1 MDKKFIIILIVAVI
15 ALGGIFAFSQI
26 KSKKSDVK
34 STGTVSNNSIG
45 VNSKNVEIVEYGDF
59 QCPSCGQYFP
69 IVEAAQKQFA
79 NDIKFTFRHF
89 PLTSIHKNALAA
101 SRAAEAAG
109 KQGKFFEM
117 YALLYR
123 NQQVW
128 SEQSNPIT
136 IFQSYAEQLGLNMNQ
151 YNIDFAS
158 EVINDTINADVAEG
172 TTKGVTGTPTFYIN
186 GKKLD
191 NKDISSLEA
200 LTSKI
205 NEAIAS
211 SAKSN

>member
-1 MDKKFIIILIVAVI
+1 MDKKFIIILVVAVL

-26 KSKKSDVK
+26 KGNKSDTK
-34 STGTVSNNSIG
+34 SSGSVSNNSIG
-45 VNSKNVEIVEYGDF
+45 NNSKNVELVEYGDF
-59 QCPSCGQYFP
+59 QCPSCSQYFP

-117 YALLYR
+117 YALLYQ

-128 SEQSNPIT
+128 SEQSNPIPT
-136 IFQSYAEQLGLNMNQ
+136 FQSYAEQIGLNMNQ
-151 YNIDFAS
+151 YNTDFAS
-158 EVINDTINADVAEG
+158 EATNSTINADVAEG
-172 TTKGVTGTPTFYIN
+172 TSKGVSGTPTFYIN

-191 NKDISSLEA
+191 NKDISSLDG
-200 LTSKI
+200 LT
-205 NEAIAS
+205 
-211 SAKSN
+211 